1 MNAVSY
7 THLFRLGQLY
17 VHAAQKVDG
26 ISRAVPV
33 KGYKVL
39 HLHVQVGVDGRDI
52 ARWALEKVGLVQF
65 SVSAVCGVIHQ
76 ECVAV

>member
-1 MNAVSY
+1 MLHAGPVQMGGGDSCGV
-7 THLFRLGQLY
+7 HSLRDEGIDIIEFRLGQLY

-39 HLHVQVGVDGRDI
+39 HLHVQVGVDG
-52 ARWALEKVGLVQF
+52 
-65 SVSAVCGVIHQ
+65 
-76 ECVAV
+76 